1 MQYIEEVTP
10 LKSEREKIRQLY
22 RKTTNETD
30 RSFLEYKLN
39 NLTKDI
45 DKINSK
51 IQICKRIITK
61 AEKGEKEAILIKN
74 RVAENQ
80 QNNELENSK
89 SKDRRIDR
97 ATF

>member
-10 LKSEREKIRQLY
+10 LKAEREKLRQLY

-30 RSFLEYKLN
+30 RSFLEYRLN

-51 IQICKRIITK
+51 IQTCKRIIAT

-74 RVAENQ
+74 REAKNQ
-80 QNNELENSK
+80 LNNELENSK
-89 SKDRRIDR
+89 SKDIRRIDR
-97 ATF
+97 A

>member
-1 MQYIEEVTP
+1 MTNILIVDD
-10 LKSEREKIRQLY
+10 KEKICEFIKAFLD
-22 RKTTNETD
+22 NEGYYAD
-30 RSFLEYKLN
+30 VAYDGKSA
-39 NLTKDI
+39 I